1 MDKVPEI
8 LAELQIC
15 YATEIEIIQN
25 YLANA
30 VDLEGSRAEPI
41 KALFDDEVQTA
52 LAHARRL
59 AKRIKALEGRVPGSV
74 ELPRVHKG
82 LPPADPT
89 NLDSALLR
97 AIKSEDAAIAQYE
110 RVIQLCDGH
119 DFVTLDL
126 VIELLIDE
134 RERRQRLVALLAEG
148 RRYTSS
154 SGQRE
159 DV

>member
-1 MDKVPEI
+1 MDKVSKIVAQLE
-8 LAELQIC
+8 IC

-30 VDLEGSRAEPI
+30 IDLEGSRAEPI

-52 LAHARRL
+52 LAHARCL
-59 AKRIKALEGRVPGSV
+59 AKRIKALEGRIPGSV

-82 LPPADPT
+82 LLPPADPT

-97 AIKSEDAAIAQYE
+97 AIKSEDVAIAQYE

-126 VIELLIDE
+126 VIELLVDE
-134 RERRQRLVALLAEG
+134 RERRRRLVALLQGTEMDPSQG
-148 RRYTSS
+148 R
-154 SGQRE
+154 
-159 DV
+159 

>member
-8 LAELQIC
+8 VAELQIC
-15 YATEIEIIQN
+15 YATEIEMIQN

-30 VDLEGSRAEPI
+30 IDLEGSRAEPI

-52 LAHARRL
+52 LTHARRL
-59 AKRIKALEGRVPGSV
+59 AKRIKALEGRIPGSV
-74 ELPRVHKG
+74 ELPGVHKG
-82 LPPADPT
+82 LLPPADPT

-97 AIKSEDAAIAQYE
+97 AIKSEDVAIAQYE

-126 VIELLIDE
+126 VIELLVDE
-134 RERRQRLVALLAEG
+134 RERRQRLVALLQGTEMDPSPG
-148 RRYTSS
+148 R
-154 SGQRE
+154 
-159 DV
+159 